1 MYTLKVHSPIRIGFY
16 PKNILRQQKTLINKH
31 KGDVRV
37 YIYIYT
43 YTYNVYIYI
52 CKALK
57 LYSCAINSIQIETQ
71 IVAHV
76 FVEQGSKILL

>member
-37 YIYIYT
+37 YIYIYIHT
-43 YTYNVYIYI
+43 RIMCIYIYV
-52 CKALK
+52 KP
-57 LYSCAINSIQIETQ
+57 
-71 IVAHV
+71 
-76 FVEQGSKILL
+76 